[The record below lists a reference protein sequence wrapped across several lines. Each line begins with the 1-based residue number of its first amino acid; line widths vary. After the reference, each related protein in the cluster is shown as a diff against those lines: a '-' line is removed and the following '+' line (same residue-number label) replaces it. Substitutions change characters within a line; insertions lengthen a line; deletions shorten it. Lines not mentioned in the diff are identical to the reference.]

1 MDAERALG
9 NGFVLPAGPLRE
21 LPSRLKNVDFVIIDR
36 PGSFIS
42 VGHFTEGAGLDL
54 DEYQVVVVKQGY
66 LFAELRKLA
75 KLAILALTP
84 GATHQI
90 IENMEYHKIIPPVYP
105 LHITPEVAG

>member
-1 MDAERALG
+1 M
-9 NGFVLPAGPLRE
+9 
-21 LPSRLKNVDFVIIDR
+21 
-36 PGSFIS
+36 
-42 VGHFTEGAGLDL
+42 
-54 DEYQVVVVKQGY
+54 VKQGY